1 MRMRA
6 VQAVLDRIM
15 ACRLNAMPLAFGA
28 SQALQ
33 LSVKQRAEQLP
44 AYLDDEER
52 VIGALLD
59 PSQLENLGN
68 GRYRYTV
75 TRLQVFQLQ
84 IQPVVELVAR
94 RRSNR
99 IELEAVDCELEGLGI
114 VDDFQLTLQSWLEA
128 SADGLNGEA
137 ALAVSVSQPSLL
149 KLIPVKVLEAT
160 GRSLL
165 AGILLG
171 IKTRV
176 QQQLLTDFEAWCLAP
191 AAR

>member
-1 MRMRA
+1 
-6 VQAVLDRIM
+6 
-15 ACRLNAMPLAFGA
+15 MPLAFGA

-33 LSVKQRAEQLP
+33 LDVSRHVEQLP
-44 AYLDDEER
+44 GYLNDEER

-59 PSQLENLGN
+59 PNQLTPLSP

-94 RRSNR
+94 RAANR

-114 VDDFQLTLQSWLEA
+114 VDDFQLTLESWLEA
-128 SADGLNGEA
+128 DANGLHGEA
-137 ALAVSVSQPSLL
+137 SLSVRVSQPSLL
-149 KLIPVKVLEAT
+149 KLIPAKVLEAT
-160 GRSLL
+160 GRSLM

-171 IKTRV
+171 IKNRV
-176 QQQLLTDFEAWCLAP
+176 VQQLLNDFEAWCLTP
-191 AAR
+191 AEH

>member
-1 MRMRA
+1 
-6 VQAVLDRIM
+6 
-15 ACRLNAMPLAFGA
+15 MPLAFSA
-28 SQALQ
+28 SQALE
-33 LSVKQRAEQLP
+33 LAVKHQAECLNG
-44 AYLDDEER
+44 YLNDEEQ

-59 PSQLENLGN
+59 PSQLEALGP

-94 RRSNR
+94 RSPNR
-99 IELEAVDCELEGLGI
+99 IELEAVDCELEGLGL

-128 SADGLNGEA
+128 GESGLHGEA
-137 ALAVSVSQPSLL
+137 TLAVSVSQPSLL
-149 KLIPVKVLEAT
+149 KLIPPKVLEAT

-176 QQQLLTDFEAWCLAP
+176 CQQLLSDFEQWCQTQAP
-191 AAR
+191 

>member
-1 MRMRA
+1 
-6 VQAVLDRIM
+6 
-15 ACRLNAMPLAFGA
+15 MPLAFSA

-33 LSVKQRAEQLP
+33 LPVQRHGERLGP
-44 AYLDDEER
+44 YLDDEQR
-52 VIGALLD
+52 VIRALLD
-59 PSQLENLGN
+59 PRQLSPLNG

-84 IQPVVELVAR
+84 IQPVVDLVAR
-94 RRSNR
+94 RSPNR
-99 IELEAVDCELEGLGI
+99 LELEAVDCELEGLGL
-114 VDDFQLTLQSWLEA
+114 VDDFRLTLHSWLEA
-128 SADGLNGEA
+128 NPAGLVGEA

-149 KLIPVKVLEAT
+149 RLIPPKVLEAT

-176 QQQLLTDFEAWCLAP
+176 GQQLLNDFESWCEQP
-191 AAR
+191 

>member
-1 MRMRA
+1 
-6 VQAVLDRIM
+6 
-15 ACRLNAMPLAFGA
+15 MPLAFSA

-33 LSVKQRAEQLP
+33 LSVPQQADLLP
-44 AYLDDEER
+44 DYLNDEER

-59 PSQLENLGN
+59 PQQLENLGN

-94 RRSNR
+94 RSHHR
-99 IELEAVDCELEGLGI
+99 IDLEAIDCQLEGLGI
-114 VDDFQLTLQSWLEA
+114 VDDFQLTLESWLEA
-128 SADGLNGEA
+128 NEEGLNGEA
-137 ALAVSVSQPSLL
+137 CLAVSVSQPSLL
-149 KLIPVKVLEAT
+149 RLIPVKVLEAT

-176 QQQLLTDFEAWCLAP
+176 QQQLLHDFEVWCLTP
-191 AAR
+191 AGR

>member
-1 MRMRA
+1 
-6 VQAVLDRIM
+6 
-15 ACRLNAMPLAFGA
+15 MPLAFSA

-33 LSVKQRAEQLP
+33 LPVGQHQDQLR
-44 AYLDDEER
+44 AYLNDEQR

-59 PSQLENLGN
+59 QRQLTELQP

-84 IQPVVELVAR
+84 IQPVVELEAR
-94 RRSNR
+94 RSPGL
-99 IELEAVDCELEGLGI
+99 IELEAVDCELEGLGL
-114 VDDFQLTLQSWLEA
+114 VDDFRLTLNSWLQAE
-128 SADGLNGEA
+128 DKGLVGEA

-149 KLIPVKVLEAT
+149 RLIPANVLEAT

-176 QQQLLTDFEAWCLAP
+176 GQQLVHDFESWC
-191 AAR
+191 RTGSGCC